1 LKKLL
6 ILPFLFV
13 FMYAQNVEKLYEEAL
28 NYENNGE
35 YKKAMI
41 LYKKIANLKLKKD
54 DEYILDLSK
63 DKEHDVQTFTKL
75 KSDFYDKI
83 IQKSEDKE
91 ANESIKQMIT
101 GDFGLYPYKM
111 NYLLPVTFD
120 TQERADREQFETK
133 FQFSIEKPIS
143 YNFLGLDESISVAY
157 TQKSYWQTS
166 ADSSPFRETNYEPE
180 VFIQF
185 PYKNSQTL
193 KGYKIALNHQSNGRN
208 NNDSRSWNRIYLES
222 YLQFSKLFV
231 IPRVWYRIPEK
242 SEDDDNA
249 DIDRFLGY
257 GDLTL
262 LYPYKK
268 HTFSLLL
275 RNNLRFDRE
284 NKGAAEFN
292 WTFPLPEFMATP
304 NSYGFLQVFTGYGD
318 SLIDYDE
325 DINKVGLGIAFS
337 R

>member
-1 LKKLL
+1 MKKLL

>member
-1 LKKLL
+1 
-6 ILPFLFV
+6 
-13 FMYAQNVEKLYEEAL
+13 MYAQNVEKLYEEAL

>member
-6 ILPFLFV
+6 LLPFIFLIS
-13 FMYAQNVEKLYEEAL
+13 YAQSIENIYNEAMKYEKE
-28 NYENNGE
+28 GE
-35 YKKAMI
+35 YKKAML
-41 LYKKIANLKLKKD
+41 LYKKAAKLKLVPKD
-54 DEYILDLSK
+54 DYILDLAK
-63 DKEHDVQTFTKL
+63 NKNYEVQTFTKL
-75 KSDFYDKI
+75 KNDFYEKRI
-83 IQKSEDKE
+83 NKSEDKE
-91 ANESIKQMIT
+91 ANESIRQMVT
-101 GDFGLYPYKM
+101 GNFGLYPYKM
-111 NYLLPVTFD
+111 NYLSPVSYD
-120 TQERADREQFETK
+120 TKQRDDREQFETK

-157 TQKSYWQTS
+157 TQKSYWQTG
-166 ADSSPFRETNYEPE
+166 AESSPFRETNYEPE

-185 PYKNSQTL
+185 PYKNSETL

-208 NNDSRSWNRIYLES
+208 NNDSRSWNRVYLES

-231 IPRVWYRIPEK
+231 VPKVWYRLPEQAK
-242 SEDDDNA
+242 NDDNP

-257 GDLTL
+257 GDITL

-275 RNNLRFDRE
+275 RNNLRLNED

-292 WTFPLPEFMATP
+292 WTFPLPEFMSSP
-304 NSYGFLQVFTGYGD
+304 NSYGFFQAFTGYGD
-318 SLIDYDE
+318 GLIDYDKE
-325 DINKVGLGIAFS
+325 INRFSLGIAFS